1 MLRLPIYMDN
11 HATTRVDPRV
21 FECMAPF
28 FTETYGN
35 AASTSHSFGADA
47 AAAVQRA
54 REQVARLLNTDAK
67 SIVFTSG
74 ATEANN
80 LALKGVVQAA
90 GPGSHLITS
99 AAEHRAVLDPAR
111 GLKRSGCRLTI
122 LPVDQHAAVD
132 PQDVASAIGPDTVL
146 VSIMLANNEVGTL
159 NDVTEIGRLCR
170 ERNVLFHCDAAQAA
184 GRLAVDLSDLPV
196 DLVSLSAHKM
206 YGPKGIGALFVRR
219 REPRV
224 PIEAQIEGGGHE
236 RRLRSG
242 TLPVPL
248 VVGFGAACEMARES
262 LDVERERICSLRD
275 RLWQGL
281 QTTVEGVHLN
291 GDPVR
296 RLSGNLNVSFENVD
310 GDALMASLKDIAV
323 SSGSA
328 CTSADPE
335 PSHVLRAM
343 GCSDE
348 LTQSS
353 LRFGLGRFNT
363 AEEVD
368 FAVSAVAQ
376 SVERLRS
383 LKQESPANLR

>member
-21 FECMAPF
+21 LECMTPF

-35 AASTSHSFGADA
+35 AASSSHSFGTDA

-67 SIVFTSG
+67 CIVFTSG

-80 LALKGVVQAA
+80 LALKGVLQAA
-90 GPGSHLITS
+90 EPGSHLITS
-99 AAEHRAVLDPAR
+99 AAEHRAILDPAR
-111 GLKRSGCRLTI
+111 ALERSGCQLTF

-132 PQDVASAIGPDTVL
+132 PADVAGAIGPDTVL

-159 NDVTEIGRLCR
+159 NHVAEIGRICR
-170 ERNVLFHCDAAQAA
+170 DRNVLFHCDAAQAA
-184 GRLAVDLSDLPV
+184 GRLTVDLAELPV

-206 YGPKGIGALFVRR
+206 YGPKGIGALYVRR

-224 PIEAQIEGGGHE
+224 PIEPQIEGGGHE

-262 LDVERERICSLRD
+262 LDVERERIRSLRD

-281 QTTVEGVHLN
+281 QASVDGVHLN
-291 GDPVR
+291 GDPDR
-296 RLSGNLNVSFENVD
+296 RLPGNLNVSFENVD
-310 GDALMASLKDIAV
+310 GDALMTSLKDVAV

-343 GCSDE
+343 GCSEE

-363 AEEVD
+363 TEEVD

-376 SVERLRS
+376 TVERLRS
-383 LKQESPANLR
+383 LKQGSPANLC